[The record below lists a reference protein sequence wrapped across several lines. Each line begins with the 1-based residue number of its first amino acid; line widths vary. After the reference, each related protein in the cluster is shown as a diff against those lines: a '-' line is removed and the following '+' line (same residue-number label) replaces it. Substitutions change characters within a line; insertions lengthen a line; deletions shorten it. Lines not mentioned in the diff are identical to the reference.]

1 MMQAAP
7 GASHESYF
15 ECRLES
21 AHDLAALLST
31 LLLREKDQKEQRVL
45 CEASGHGLKFAA
57 QSGSKDTMVF
67 AWMFRDFFKSYEYVG
82 AREEIHMKL
91 PVAEVMS
98 CLQVFSERAGMVLR
112 YPAGSQDQMRFRL
125 EEDGNV
131 TECKVYTLVLNESSM
146 EAPAF
151 FSTGERFS
159 MFTPLQ
165 PETWHTAL
173 NEFSELDAP
182 DVQLAITLH
191 ASEDRARVACVVL
204 RVQTLVNDAEVELP
218 EPCLDD
224 STLSNEVAAAG
235 GVTYRYLLSSVVGS
249 CLRAAKDAKAVK
261 VRFNN
266 DGAMSNMFIHRGR
279 AGQKDLFVEALV
291 SPLADVQDVAG
302 MAGSISAAAAPSSR
316 RTAGAT
322 KSGRVS
328 QLFSAS
334 ASLVE

>member
-1 MMQAAP
+1 MQAAAAA
-7 GASHESYF
+7 ASVDSYF

-21 AHDLAALLST
+21 AHDLAALLGT
-31 LLLREKDQKEQRVL
+31 LQLREKDQKEQRVH

-82 AREEIHMKL
+82 AREELNLKL

-98 CLQVFSERAGMVLR
+98 CLQVFSERAAMVLR
-112 YPAGSQDQMRFRL
+112 YPAGPQDQMRFRL

-131 TECKVYTLVLNESSM
+131 TECRVHTLVLNESTVA
-146 EAPAF
+146 APAF
-151 FSTGERFS
+151 FSTGERHS
-159 MFTPLQ
+159 MFCPLL

-182 DVQLAITLH
+182 DVHLSITLH
-191 ASEDRARVACVVL
+191 ASEDRTRIACVVL

-218 EPCLDD
+218 ATCLDD
-224 STLSNEVAAAG
+224 STLSPDVAAAG

-249 CLRAAKDAKAVK
+249 CLRASKDAKAVK
-261 VRFNN
+261 VRFNT

-279 AGQKDLFVEALV
+279 ALQKDLYVEALV
-291 SPLADVQDVAG
+291 SPLADVDAAVA
-302 MAGSISAAAAPSSR
+302 
-316 RTAGAT
+316 
-322 KSGRVS
+322 
-328 QLFSAS
+328 
-334 ASLVE
+334 